1 MFWLWKYIRQ
11 MWGAGYIL
19 VSCAHS
25 NTSFMW
31 NIHNVNE
38 FRGVRVTRSLVFCVC
53 FVDGCLSFCNYFFWP
68 LCGLFFNIRILSI
81 PLVFS
86 NKASYHAF
94 PLNVECCLGMSGSRL
109 LIINER
115 GDEP

>member
-1 MFWLWKYIRQ
+1 

-53 FVDGCLSFCNYFFWP
+53 FVDGCLSFCNFFLAIVWSVLQYTDSEYSFGIFKQSIVSCVP
-68 LCGLFFNIRILSI
+68 AERRMLFGHVRQSPFN
-81 PLVFS
+81 
-86 NKASYHAF
+86 NQ
-94 PLNVECCLGMSGSRL
+94 
-109 LIINER
+109 
-115 GDEP
+115 